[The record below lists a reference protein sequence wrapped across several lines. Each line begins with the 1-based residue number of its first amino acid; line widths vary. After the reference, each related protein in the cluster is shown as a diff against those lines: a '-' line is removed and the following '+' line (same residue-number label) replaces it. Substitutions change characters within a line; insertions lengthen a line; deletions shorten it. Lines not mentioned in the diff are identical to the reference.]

1 MRWWQIRRP
10 CLFVLQVWLSY
21 QLLTANHPKGCVN
34 NLLPNSNDQNPS
46 FARGEMLS
54 WSTLVHFPTV
64 SLIHRLSSLL
74 QKSRSA
80 PICAT
85 IPGNIFRVGD
95 MSQLLG
101 RRKVDKAINIL
112 FRASKV
118 VLCGDVREWVTMAM
132 MHQMIIGV
140 SFNWPSLFSVSKWKR
155 AAALQGCWY
164 MKFLLGF
171 TFGRLIADNL
181 LILFTTENGV
191 NSQRQ
196 PKFHF

>member
-1 MRWWQIRRP
+1 MI
-10 CLFVLQVWLSY
+10 
-21 QLLTANHPKGCVN
+21 HPG
-34 NLLPNSNDQNPS
+34 
-46 FARGEMLS
+46 A
-54 WSTLVHFPTV
+54 FPPV

-118 VLCGDVREWVTMAM
+118 VLCGDVRE
-132 MHQMIIGV
+132 
-140 SFNWPSLFSVSKWKR
+140 
-155 AAALQGCWY
+155 
-164 MKFLLGF
+164 
-171 TFGRLIADNL
+171 
-181 LILFTTENGV
+181 
-191 NSQRQ
+191 
-196 PKFHF
+196 